1 METSLDG
8 VHRLRSYCY
17 CYWSDTLEKT
27 RTHKRYIEA
36 QGLIGLVNQTSGMF
50 PIILSEICFKGHFD
64 FLLSTD

>member
-36 QGLIGLVNQTSGMF
+36 QGLIGLVNLRDVSDN
-50 PIILSEICFKGHFD
+50 SE
-64 FLLSTD
+64 